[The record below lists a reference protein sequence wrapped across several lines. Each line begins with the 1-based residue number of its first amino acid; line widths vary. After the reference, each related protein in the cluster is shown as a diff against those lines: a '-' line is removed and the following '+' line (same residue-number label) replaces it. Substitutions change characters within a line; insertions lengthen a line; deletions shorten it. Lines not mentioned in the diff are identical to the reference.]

1 MIIHK
6 TKFDIRQWF
15 LITSVQPLI
24 IWFYKESY
32 LRFSSQQFNLQNYHE
47 SVHLT
52 NHAIQKKYANGIR
65 DERLP
70 VVSLIH
76 NETSF
81 KGIKQIEIGIFFKL
95 FPFKEN
101 MWDCHTFQAYLKQI
115 GKYEMWSERIYP
127 GMQRAIIGTML
138 ACQDNMDRRPN
149 TFELYGADFMIS
161 EDFYPWLIEINAS
174 PDLAPSTSV
183 TARLCPQAVEDTIK
197 GKLVR
202 LGQGH

>member
-1 MIIHK
+1 
-6 TKFDIRQWF
+6 
-15 LITSVQPLI
+15 
-24 IWFYKESY
+24 
-32 LRFSSQQFNLQNYHE
+32 
-47 SVHLT
+47 
-52 NHAIQKKYANGIR
+52 
-65 DERLP
+65 
-70 VVSLIH
+70 
-76 NETSF
+76 
-81 KGIKQIEIGIFFKL
+81 
-95 FPFKEN
+95 

-197 GKLVR
+197 GKLVDFIFIT
-202 LGQGH
+202 QGS